1 MRTFLL
7 FLIIIIIIKILIFNC
22 GTKQRKD
29 TISVLSF
36 LNKVVSTNKSR
47 GVSIESCNFK

>member
-1 MRTFLL
+1 MGTFLL
-7 FLIIIIIIKILIFNC
+7 FLIIIIITKILIFNC

-36 LNKVVSTNKSR
+36 LNKVVSTNKRR
-47 GVSIESCNFK
+47 GGGVY